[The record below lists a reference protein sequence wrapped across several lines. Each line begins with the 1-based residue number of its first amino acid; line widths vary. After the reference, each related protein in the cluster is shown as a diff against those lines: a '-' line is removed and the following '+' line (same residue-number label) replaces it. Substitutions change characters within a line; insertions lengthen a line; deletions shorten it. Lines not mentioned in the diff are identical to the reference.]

1 MTAPPDADFVVLTS
15 RLAPHRDGGYAV
27 AVASRL
33 RLLASVGVARP
44 LLLTFDVGG
53 ADEHAKDN
61 RQAFPD
67 PHPNVEIRNLFE
79 EILHDPSWLWDEAR
93 DGRADPDASY
103 RAIHD
108 GEGREVVSLPVIG
121 DPAWYLTEAPVAVR
135 TDGGSRTLAGF
146 KELYMAWLTR
156 VAAQLRSRADNEDRC
171 IVVICESKQLGEL
184 IADWA
189 DPNVRIVHT
198 VHNSHLDAPC
208 EPSSALR
215 DDGWRRWFALLDRF
229 DAVVWPTASQ
239 EDDVTERFGAREGS
253 VVIPTPIT
261 PDPRPRLRRRR
272 VREVLM
278 VNRLADQ
285 KRVDIAITSWPRVL
299 QRVPDAHLHIYGD
312 GPLRAL
318 LQNLIEDRG
327 LAQSVHLHGYSDRVR
342 EAMAV
347 STAFLSTSAFEGQN
361 LAIGEALSSGLPVVA
376 FDVCYGPRDYVGD
389 GGILVAPGDT
399 EGVASAL
406 SALLLDDAARAEM
419 SERAVEQSRRLSPE
433 VVGETFSRLLE
444 DVVARPARPRTSG
457 AERAA

>member
-1 MTAPPDADFVVLTS
+1 MPAPPDADFVVLTS

-33 RLLASVGVARP
+33 RLLGSIGVARP
-44 LLLTFDVGG
+44 LLLTFDAGG

-67 PHPNVEIRNLFE
+67 PDSNVEVRNLFE
-79 EILHDPSWLWDEAR
+79 EILHDPSWLYEKAR
-93 DGRADPDASY
+93 EGRADPDAAY
-103 RAIHD
+103 RAIRD
-108 GEGREVVSLPVIG
+108 GEGREVVSLPVIS
-121 DPAWYLTEAPVAVR
+121 DSAWYLTDTPVVVR
-135 TDGGSRTLAGF
+135 ADGGSRTMAGF
-146 KELYMAWLTR
+146 RELYMAWLTR
-156 VAAQLRSRADNEDRC
+156 VVAQLRSRADDADRC

-189 DPNVRIVHT
+189 DPKVRIVHT
-198 VHNSHLDAPC
+198 VHNSHLAAPC
-208 EPSSALR
+208 EPSSCLR
-215 DDGWRRWFALLDRF
+215 DDGWRRWLALLDRF
-229 DAVVWPTASQ
+229 DAVIWPTASQ
-239 EDDVTERFGAREGS
+239 EDDVAERFGAHEGS

-261 PDPRPRLRRRR
+261 ADSRPRPRRRR

-278 VNRLADQ
+278 VNRLVDQ
-285 KRVDIAITSWPRVL
+285 KRVDTAITSWPRVL
-299 QRVPDAHLHIYGD
+299 QRVPDAHLHVYGD
-312 GPLRAL
+312 GPLRTL

-361 LAIGEALSSGLPVVA
+361 LAIGEALASGLPVVA
-376 FDVCYGPRDYVGD
+376 FDVCYGPRDYVGG

-406 SALLLDDAARAEM
+406 SALLLDETARAEM

-433 VVGETFSRLLE
+433 AVGETFSRLLE
-444 DVVARPARPRTSG
+444 DVIARPARPRTSG
-457 AERAA
+457 SERAA